1 MESSLSLDRAEL
13 DIRWTFFHHP
23 MRLIT
28 LMFDRPTA
36 YPILVII
43 ECESF
48 SDWVSQVNWPR
59 AREWFQVPMP
69 DEMAA
74 RQTDVDAS
82 GIFWSQF
89 SMTANT

>member
-1 MESSLSLDRAEL
+1 MARERARDRSTVSSVVWAAAADIGDRVQLSMVSMESSLSLDRAEL

-48 SDWVSQVNWPR
+48 SDWVS
-59 AREWFQVPMP
+59 
-69 DEMAA
+69 
-74 RQTDVDAS
+74 
-82 GIFWSQF
+82 
-89 SMTANT
+89 